1 VSDVRRHGRVRD
13 GGAAADDEIGDAPGS
28 AANPPLL
35 SARGLL
41 RRDGGRSVVG
51 PLDLELRAGESLAV
65 VGPNGAGKTT
75 LLRMLAGVLAPSAGQ
90 VRLRGADLATTPRR
104 EAARRLVYLPQHPPV
119 EVPLTVER
127 YLLLARFP
135 HHQGWR
141 GPGGGDAAAVDA
153 ALASTDL
160 LPLRSRPLAALSGG
174 ERQLVQL
181 AGALVQGGDT
191 WLVDEPTA
199 HLDPAHQRRV
209 ARLLAD
215 LRARDGAAAGGP
227 RTLVLATHDLNLAA
241 ILARRV
247 VALVDGNIAADG
259 SPDEVLAPA
268 RLEELYGAPFRAV
281 GAGPERR
288 LWIEL

>member
-1 VSDVRRHGRVRD
+1 MSV
-13 GGAAADDEIGDAPGS
+13 
-28 AANPPLL
+28 LL
-35 SARGLL
+35 AARGLL
-41 RRDGGRSVVG
+41 RREAGRTVLG
-51 PLDLELRAGESLAV
+51 PLDLELSAGESLAV

-75 LLRMLAGVLAPSAGQ
+75 LLRLLAGVLAPSAGA
-90 VRLRGADLATTPRR
+90 VALDGNDLASMPRR
-104 EAARRLVYLPQHPPV
+104 EVARRLVYLPQHPPV

-135 HHQGWR
+135 HRDGWR
-141 GPGGGDAAAVDA
+141 GPAATDGDAVDA
-153 ALASTDL
+153 ALAATDL
-160 LPLRSRPLAALSGG
+160 AALRARPLAALSGG

-215 LRARDGAAAGGP
+215 LHGSSTTAAAGP
-227 RTLVLATHDLNLAA
+227 RTLLLATHDFNLAA
-241 ILARRV
+241 VLAARV
-247 VALVDGNIAADG
+247 VALVGGEVAADG
-259 SPDEVLAPA
+259 PAAEVLAPE
-268 RLEELYGAPFRAV
+268 RLEALYGAPFRAAGV
-281 GAGPERR
+281 GPERR

>member
-1 VSDVRRHGRVRD
+1 M
-13 GGAAADDEIGDAPGS
+13 
-28 AANPPLL
+28 PLL
-35 SARGLL
+35 AARGLL
-41 RRDGGRSVVG
+41 RRDGGRNVVG
-51 PLDLELRAGESLAV
+51 PLDLELHAGESLAV

-75 LLRMLAGVLAPSAGQ
+75 LLRLLAGVLAPSAGE
-90 VRLRGADLATTPRR
+90 VRLAGAELAKRPRR
-104 EAARRLVYLPQHPPV
+104 EVARRLVYLPQHPPV

-135 HHQGWR
+135 HREGWR
-141 GPGGGDAAAVDA
+141 GPAASDADAVDA
-153 ALASTDL
+153 ALAATDL
-160 LPLRSRPLAALSGG
+160 MPLRARPLAALSGG

-209 ARLLAD
+209 ARLLAE
-215 LRARDGAAAGGP
+215 LHAREAASSGP

-241 ILARRV
+241 LLAKRI
-247 VALVDGNIAADG
+247 VALAGGNVAADG
-259 SPDEVLAPA
+259 PPDDVLAPA

>member
-1 VSDVRRHGRVRD
+1 MSDTAERR
-13 GGAAADDEIGDAPGS
+13 APS
-28 AANPPLL
+28 PSPLL
-35 SARGLL
+35 AARGLL
-41 RRDGGRSVVG
+41 RRENGRTVLG
-51 PLDLELRAGESLAV
+51 PLDLDLSAGESVAI

-75 LLRMLAGVLAPSAGQ
+75 LLRFLAGVLAPSGGA
-90 VRLRGADLATTPRR
+90 VRLDGRELAAMPRR
-104 EAARRLVYLPQHPPV
+104 EVARRLVYLPQHPPV

-135 HHQGWR
+135 HRAGWS
-141 GPGGGDAAAVDA
+141 GPSGADGDAVDA
-153 ALASTDL
+153 ALAATDL
-160 LPLRSRPLAALSGG
+160 EALRSRPLAALSGG

-209 ARLLAD
+209 ARLLAE
-215 LRARDGAAAGGP
+215 LHGSSQAGP

-241 ILARRV
+241 VLAPRV
-247 VALVDGNIAADG
+247 VALVRGEVAADG
-259 SPDEVLAPA
+259 ATDEVLAPE
-268 RLEELYGAPFRAV
+268 RLEALYGAPFRAAGV
-281 GAGPERR
+281 GPERR

>member
-1 VSDVRRHGRVRD
+1 VTS
-13 GGAAADDEIGDAPGS
+13 
-28 AANPPLL
+28 LL
-35 SARGLL
+35 AARGLV
-41 RRDGGRSVVG
+41 RRESGRTVLG
-51 PLDLELRAGESLAV
+51 PVDLELRAGESLAI

-75 LLRMLAGVLAPSAGQ
+75 LLRLLAGVLAPSAG
-90 VRLRGADLATTPRR
+90 VVTLEGNDLAAMPRR
-104 EAARRLVYLPQHPPV
+104 EVARRLVYLPQHPPV

-135 HHQGWR
+135 HRGRWR
-141 GPGGGDAAAVDA
+141 GPSSLDGHAVEA
-153 ALASTDL
+153 ALEATDL
-160 LPLRSRPLAALSGG
+160 GALRSRPLAALSGG

-209 ARLLAD
+209 ARLLAE
-215 LRARDGAAAGGP
+215 LHGAQAAGP

-241 ILARRV
+241 VLAPRV
-247 VALVDGNIAADG
+247 VALVGGTVAAD
-259 SPDEVLAPA
+259 SSADEVLAPA
-268 RLEELYGAPFRAV
+268 RLEALYGAPFRAAGV
-281 GAGPERR
+281 GPERR